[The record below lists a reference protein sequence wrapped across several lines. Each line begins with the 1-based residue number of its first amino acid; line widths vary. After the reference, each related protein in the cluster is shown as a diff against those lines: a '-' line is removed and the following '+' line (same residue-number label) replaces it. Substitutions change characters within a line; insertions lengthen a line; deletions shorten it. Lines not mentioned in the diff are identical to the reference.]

1 MYPEKDKY
9 THLINLGGI
18 IYLSMI
24 IPPRINGTT
33 ETCTFS
39 ECHKSLGSNSKIQF
53 QRYQLVMYT
62 ILGWLLMPHTA
73 CNHLPTPVPNPTC
86 PSSLHH
92 HPAVA
97 ETPES
102 AYRLNWGR

>member
-1 MYPEKDKY
+1 MCPEKDKY

-18 IYLSMI
+18 ICLSSI
-24 IPPRINGTT
+24 ISPKINGTT
-33 ETCTFS
+33 ETCTLS
-39 ECHKSLGSNSKIQF
+39 ECHKSLGSYSKKIIQF
-53 QRYQLVMYT
+53 QRYQLEMYS

-73 CNHLPTPVPNPTC
+73 CNHLTTPVPNPTC

-102 AYRLNWGR
+102 ACRLN